1 MPIAV
6 KRPHIFPLEPFSKSD
21 WFASSVLVFGQ
32 ACRDE
37 LGLRFRF
44 QLRGALD
51 QLLLPAPGP
60 APVRR
65 DQLWE
70 HTCFEAFLGPPGAAS
85 YWEVNLSPSGAWN
98 LYAFDSYRAGMRPE
112 SLVSD
117 PVITASRQG
126 REYVLDAVVP
136 WPPAS
141 SELEL
146 GIACVIERLDGT
158 KSYWALRHPA
168 ERPDFHRRD
177 AFLVRL

>member
-1 MPIAV
+1 
-6 KRPHIFPLEPFSKSD
+6 
-21 WFASSVLVFGQ
+21 
-32 ACRDE
+32 
-37 LGLRFRF
+37 
-44 QLRGALD
+44 
-51 QLLLPAPGP
+51 
-60 APVRR
+60 
-65 DQLWE
+65 
-70 HTCFEAFLGPPGAAS
+70 
-85 YWEVNLSPSGAWN
+85 
-98 LYAFDSYRAGMRPE
+98 MRPE